1 MTGWI
6 IYEEA
11 AAAYNRRYL
20 SFYEEECEKRGIDLR
35 LVLTKDLDF
44 GAEGSGLYLRV
55 CGETAVL
62 PDFAICR
69 VIHPLLTA
77 HLEAMGVP
85 VFNNSRVASVC
96 NDKAKTYQT
105 VAAAGIPV
113 VTSRFV
119 KREEA
124 ERVLRETAYPC
135 VIKTVAG
142 HGGAEVFLLDEFPPE
157 DILARF
163 RANDSVLQPFTGRG
177 EDLRVYV
184 IGERIIA
191 AVLRHSNEGFRANYS
206 LGGSVSLY
214 ELNTDETALVRR
226 IIDLFDFGLVGID
239 FIVGNDGELIFN
251 EIEDVVGS
259 RMLYAVSDISVV
271 PLYLDYI
278 QARLGK

>member
-55 CGETAVL
+55 CGETAAL

-142 HGGAEVFLLDEFPPE
+142 HGGAEVFLLDEFPSE

-184 IGERIIA
+184 IGDRIIA

-214 ELNTDETALVRR
+214 ELNTDETALVQR

-278 QARLGK
+278 LERLRK

>member
-20 SFYEEECEKRGIDLR
+20 SFYEKECEKRGIDLR

-44 GAEGSGLYLRV
+44 GAEGSGLYLHV

-85 VFNNSRVASVC
+85 VFNNSRVASVS

-142 HGGAEVFLLDEFPPE
+142 HGGAEVFLLDEFPSE

-214 ELNTDETALVRR
+214 ELNTDDTALVRR